1 MLIINNITV
10 IDEPCGKGKTSFAIQ
25 FMNDNPEE
33 SYIYCTPFLN
43 EIKRIRNAVSFEMV
57 EPQFNGGRK
66 IDDFNAL
73 LMSGKSVALTHST
86 FANSNADT
94 MEYLSEG
101 KYTLIIDEV
110 LDILVNFNDVCKDN
124 LSKADIKLLLK
135 EKFISVDD
143 YGKVDWI
150 KDSYIN
156 SKYSNVER
164 MAKNGNLYYLDETML
179 VWQFPAEIFKQFKK
193 VYVLTYLFE
202 GSFLKPYFEYHSFSF
217 DIAGIHIDENGKYHL
232 GTHTDDKANRGKYKE
247 LITICDDRKINNF
260 KASSLSKTWFSRQ
273 SKAELSRLQAN
284 IYNYFRGIMKA
295 QSKDISWTC
304 PNEYK
309 SALKGKGYNIVRR
322 LTKEENSLTKREK
335 EALEG
340 KLSCFIPLNS
350 RATNDFADRS
360 VLAYVF
366 NFYANPYVKRYF
378 SNKNEKDGTNI
389 SVNQDYLALSC
400 LIQWVW
406 RSRIRNNEPITIYI
420 PSERMRLLFMK
431 WLNGEM

>member
-25 FMNDNPEE
+25 MMNDQPNE

-43 EIKRIRNAVSFEMV
+43 EIKRIKNAVSFEMV

-73 LMSGKSVALTHST
+73 LMNGKSVALTHST

-202 GSFLKPYFEYHSFSF
+202 GSFLKPYFEYHSIGY
-217 DIAGIHIDENGKYHL
+217 DIAGIHIDENGKYQL
-232 GTHTDDKANRGKYKE
+232 GKHIDEKANRGKYKE
-247 LITICDDRKINNF
+247 LIT
-260 KASSLSKTWFSRQ
+260 
-273 SKAELSRLQAN
+273 E
-284 IYNYFRGIMKA
+284 
-295 QSKDISWTC
+295 
-304 PNEYK
+304 
-309 SALKGKGYNIVRR
+309 V
-322 LTKEENSLTKREK
+322 
-335 EALEG
+335 
-340 KLSCFIPLNS
+340 
-350 RATNDFADRS
+350 
-360 VLAYVF
+360 
-366 NFYANPYVKRYF
+366 
-378 SNKNEKDGTNI
+378 
-389 SVNQDYLALSC
+389 
-400 LIQWVW
+400 
-406 RSRIRNNEPITIYI
+406 
-420 PSERMRLLFMK
+420 
-431 WLNGEM
+431 